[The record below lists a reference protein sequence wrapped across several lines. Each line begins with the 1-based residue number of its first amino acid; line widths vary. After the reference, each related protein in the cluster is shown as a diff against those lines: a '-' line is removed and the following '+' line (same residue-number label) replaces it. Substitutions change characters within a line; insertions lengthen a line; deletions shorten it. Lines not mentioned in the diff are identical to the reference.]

1 MLTLRAR
8 HSDTGSWP
16 MRPVGCPSHD
26 SRLGASRATL
36 ADSVSYCDGFR
47 MTDEDASEA
56 RSEGGLITQRM
67 VAERGRLE
75 ASGCLILAAVM
86 FAQAAL
92 RGVPT
97 DALEWVFLAVSV
109 VLGVGFIVLSV
120 RVLRTRSKR

>member
-1 MLTLRAR
+1 
-8 HSDTGSWP
+8 
-16 MRPVGCPSHD
+16 VN
-26 SRLGASRATL
+26 
-36 ADSVSYCDGFR
+36 YCDGFR

-56 RSEGGLITQRM
+56 RSEGGLIMQRM

-120 RVLRTRSKR
+120 RVLRTRSKRIEEFEAKHGVGAGRQEPLTRE

>member
-1 MLTLRAR
+1 
-8 HSDTGSWP
+8 
-16 MRPVGCPSHD
+16 
-26 SRLGASRATL
+26 
-36 ADSVSYCDGFR
+36 

-56 RSEGGLITQRM
+56 RSAGGLITQRM

-97 DALEWVFLAVSV
+97 DTLAWVFLAAGVI
-109 VLGVGFIVLSV
+109 LGVGFIGLSV
-120 RVLRTRSKR
+120 RVLRARSKRIEEFEAKHGVGAGRQEPVTRK